1 MAALY
6 IMVAEKENSL
16 WYNAGRNLGSLPEV
30 RLLLQGQDFAN
41 RATVVHTESLN
52 VWVSAGN
59 VPGEAIGVTLGS
71 ILFNQLTQN
80 KLRQQQK
87 R

>member
-41 RATVVHTESLN
+41 RATVVHTGSLN
-52 VWVSAGN
+52 VCVSAGN
-59 VPGEAIGVTLGS
+59 VPGEAIVPNVCSSFSKMSDIDPRWGW
-71 ILFNQLTQN
+71 
-80 KLRQQQK
+80 
-87 R
+87 